1 MKIINSDSDLIK
13 HIDETTQN
21 FKGSLHDLEAAIG
34 CYMVGRQ
41 FGWKPLLLIHDRQ
54 TIKKYEGTLKLDF
67 KEELPDVGPYAHK
80 SNAWRAVEKIKSYWK
95 AVKGEIP
102 GIKSKEI
109 N

>member
-1 MKIINSDSDLIK
+1 MKTITSDSELIK
-13 HIDETTQN
+13 HLDETT
-21 FKGSLHDLEAAIG
+21 FTYKGSLHDLEAAIG
-34 CYMVGRQ
+34 CYMAGRH

-54 TIKKYEGTLKLDF
+54 TIKKYERILKLNF

-80 SNAWRAVEKIKSYWK
+80 SNAWRAVEKIKSFWK